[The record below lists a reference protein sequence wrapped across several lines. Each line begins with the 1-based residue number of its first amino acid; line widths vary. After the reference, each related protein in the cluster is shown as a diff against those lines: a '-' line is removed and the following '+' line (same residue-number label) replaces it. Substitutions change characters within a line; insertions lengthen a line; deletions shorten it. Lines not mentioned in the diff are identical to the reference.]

1 MADKLSTLKAL
12 TVKAQLRWSLREI
25 SAMLRIGNYSIRS
38 DRQREDLLEEAGEAS
53 FEQGMLEISCILL
66 ELIILSGSI
75 LTLTQTTLSMTET
88 AMRILRFLRLS
99 RTLKMMI
106 MPFKNWRKNLLRIW
120 GLEEVELQLEDV

>member
-1 MADKLSTLKAL
+1 MADRLSTLKAL

-53 FEQGMLEISCILL
+53 FEQGMLGISCNLL

-99 RTLKMMI
+99 RTLKIMI
-106 MPFKNWRKNLLRIW
+106 MPFKN
-120 GLEEVELQLEDV
+120 

>member
-1 MADKLSTLKAL
+1 MADRLSTLKAL

-53 FEQGMLEISCILL
+53 FEQGMLGISCNLL

-88 AMRILRFLRLS
+88 VMRILRFLRLS